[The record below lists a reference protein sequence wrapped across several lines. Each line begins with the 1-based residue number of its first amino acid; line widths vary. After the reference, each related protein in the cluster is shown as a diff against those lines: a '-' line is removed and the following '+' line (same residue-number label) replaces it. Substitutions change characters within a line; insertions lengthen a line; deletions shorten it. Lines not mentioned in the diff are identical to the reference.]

1 MGREPLTRNRILGL
15 MAATALLT
23 TGLATAAATTA
34 SAERPCGPAVST
46 NGAGT
51 LGTIFKLKS
60 MHDDDGPGGTLVVG
74 EEFEI
79 ATRVPGQVWTV
90 TFADNG
96 STFFTA
102 DDVAP
107 PTGIREVHPNPDHGG
122 SHHMSAH
129 ALNHTTGETIDA
141 AVDVPPAP
149 PRCGH

>member
-1 MGREPLTRNRILGL
+1 MRPRRVHQRGRHPRHHLQTQVHARRRRPRRN
-15 MAATALLT
+15 
-23 TGLATAAATTA
+23 
-34 SAERPCGPAVST
+34 
-46 NGAGT
+46 
-51 LGTIFKLKS
+51 
-60 MHDDDGPGGTLVVG
+60 LVVG